1 MTNKE
6 LLYVEDALGHEKYF
20 QTQCTET
27 ISRLQDPELRG
38 LVQKLSEDHRQI
50 FDSFYGLL

>member
-20 QTQCTET
+20 ET
-27 ISRLQDPELRG
+27 KCRETAAQIQDAELRG
-38 LVQKLSEDHRQI
+38 LVEQMAGRHSRI
-50 FDSFYGLL
+50 FKSFYGLL